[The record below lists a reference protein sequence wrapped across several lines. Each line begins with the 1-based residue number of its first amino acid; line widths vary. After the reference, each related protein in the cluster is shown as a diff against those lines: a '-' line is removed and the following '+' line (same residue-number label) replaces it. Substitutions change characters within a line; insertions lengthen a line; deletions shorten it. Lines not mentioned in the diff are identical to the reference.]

1 MLQVCTQSTGKNA
14 SNKENTEFWCMRI
27 CENCWILDW
36 CFLLLMPLNCIY
48 LHLTT
53 ASLIGGWVP
62 ETFRS
67 FHYWQPAVDGY
78 FSHGWQILAT
88 QPWAPT
94 TSWRTSELSA
104 ISSEKR
110 GSWQQMAM
118 ALRKIAQIWQ
128 HPLSDLEV
136 RNYEYYT
143 CYEICS
149 ATERMLSM
157 SVSTMFFMRWS
168 GMPHWEAVVAAKI
181 LKLWPENFSGM
192 PAVCSVDCKNEDR
205 WACKKGWP
213 SVVSKNEEV
222 CHKRQPRRRTT
233 TVHTVHVSLIIFP
246 RSHFPGC
253 IFLHKQPLS

>member
-1 MLQVCTQSTGKNA
+1 MWTTALLIGGWVPETSRSFHYWWAAPKWRLLPWLANPGNPA
-14 SNKENTEFWCMRI
+14 MSPNTEKGNRCLSHWIDSRKRKEIGGEKCMRV

-48 LHLTT
+48 LHLST

-67 FHYWQPAVDGY
+67 FHYWQLAVDGY
-78 FSHGWQILAT
+78 SSHGWQILAT
-88 QPWAPT
+88 RPWAPT

-104 ISSEKR
+104 VSSEKW

-168 GMPHWEAVVAAKI
+168 GMPHWEAVVADKI
-181 LKLWPENFSGM
+181 LKLWPENLSGM
-192 PAVCSVDCKNEDR
+192 PAVCSVNCKNEDR

-213 SVVSKNEEV
+213 S
-222 CHKRQPRRRTT
+222 C
-233 TVHTVHVSLIIFP
+233 
-246 RSHFPGC
+246 
-253 IFLHKQPLS
+253 